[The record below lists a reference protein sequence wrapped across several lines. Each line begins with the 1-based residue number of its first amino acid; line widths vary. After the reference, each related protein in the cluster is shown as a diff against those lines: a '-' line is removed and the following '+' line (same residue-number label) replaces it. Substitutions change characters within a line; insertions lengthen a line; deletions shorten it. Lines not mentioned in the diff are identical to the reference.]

1 MSTPTGSSPARHSRG
16 AASAVTFTIYYFGI
30 MGALASIIEN
40 EAGRRA
46 CAEHF
51 VTHAR

>member
-1 MSTPTGSSPARHSRG
+1 MYGFML